1 MYTLWLSLQIVFAVL
16 LTGAVLLQSQGT
28 GLGSS
33 WGGGGETYHTR
44 RGVEKVLF
52 YATIALAV
60 LFTVSS
66 ISVLLTQ

>member
-1 MYTLWLSLQIVFAVL
+1 MHTFWLVFQIILAVV
-16 LTGAVLLQSQGT
+16 LTGAILLQSQGT

-52 YATIALAV
+52 YATIVLAV

-66 ISVLLTQ
+66 IVVLLTQ